1 LRNQGV
7 LPVILLPRI
16 AGKGKNHL
24 STGTQQ
30 IDFGPPIYYE
40 CASFEHKFAYP
51 RQGKPIK

>member
-16 AGKGKNHL
+16 AGKGKTHL